1 MIDVIQIPW
10 SETGG
15 PVFQRGF
22 SGRDGEDEAISS
34 RKRDRLEIVIAWL
47 GPTAPAVWHRA
58 IGAGPDMVTALAAAR
73 NVLSASAPPRKS
85 RLICPRGKSVE
96 FGSSRR
102 EQISG

>member
-10 SETGG
+10 SKTGG

-34 RKRDRLEIVIAWL
+34 RKRNRLEIVIAWL
-47 GPTAPAVWHRA
+47 GPR
-58 IGAGPDMVTALAAAR
+58 
-73 NVLSASAPPRKS
+73 PR
-85 RLICPRGKSVE
+85 RGKSVD
-96 FGSSRR
+96 FGSGRR